1 MKIKFI
7 KWYYPC
13 WENKKG
19 MEGVGSPYE
28 SLKECKE
35 YLHYRD
41 MGCHDKRQSIK
52 IEFKLE
58 IVLKIK

>member
-7 KWYYPC
+7 RYYYPC
-13 WENKKG
+13 WENKEG
-19 MEGVGSPYE
+19 MEGAGFSYK
-28 SLKECKE
+28 SLKECKK

-41 MGCHDKRQSIK
+41 TGCHDKRQSIK

-58 IVLKIK
+58 IILKIK